1 MSRLRW
7 PDSTNS
13 VSEKPGTIQSL
24 KKVKQSGAPVAT
36 LSSFVEE
43 YDGAAHRRSS
53 PRAGK
58 FRSSQLGKCEW
69 PCGTRRLLPRAEMR
83 ASMKGPAE
91 RGGHRDEKVPLRT
104 WPAGHRGVHRS
115 RNHRHRQPRRRWLWR
130 DASVGRPVLGGRHGH
145 PPGYGGPRG
154 SRRAARA
161 RGSHPRQPRQ
171 PADPGGRTRP
181 DHGHDPGGNAAFQTG
196 NLIGASLGLSLLSGL
211 PQEALALVVGGLAAG
226 LLLTGTYQTIQNA
239 LVCLVGLMSIVFCA
253 VAGLTAPDIGDLIAG
268 VLIPRLPP
276 GSLLT
281 VLALIGT
288 TFVSYNLFL
297 HASTALERWPDASR
311 NDENIRESRRDTV
324 FSVVLGGL
332 ITAAVVVAASP
343 LLGQGAERGERRRGR
358 RTPGTAPRSRRAGLL
373 RPRALRSRADLGDHR
388 PARRRLRGG
397 RGARV
402 AAGPSERPIPSALGM
417 RARHR
422 RVLRRRAGWLAVL
435 RHPAGAGGERSRT
448 PTHADL
454 AAHGRQQDEDHG
466 GHTATHVLRMY
477 WA

>member
-1 MSRLRW
+1 MGPLI
-7 PDSTNS
+7 
-13 VSEKPGTIQSL
+13 VG
-24 KKVKQSGAPVAT
+24 
-36 LSSFVEE
+36 
-43 YDGAAHRRSS
+43 AHRG
-53 PRAGK
+53 AGK

-104 WPAGHRGVHRS
+104 WPAGHRSVHRS

-130 DASVGRPVLGGRHGH
+130 DVLWAVLFSVAATVILQDMAARVGLAGRRGLAEAIRDSLDNRRIRVGVLGLI
-145 PPGYGGPRG
+145 
-154 SRRAARA
+154 
-161 RGSHPRQPRQ
+161 
-171 PADPGGRTRP
+171 TVTILV
-181 DHGHDPGGNAAFQTG
+181 GNAAFQTG

-332 ITAAVVVAASP
+332 ITATVVVAASP
-343 LLGQGAERGERRRGR
+343 LLGQGADAANAAAVAERLEPLLGR
-358 RTPGTAPRSRRAGLL
+358 AAPVFFGLGLFAAGLTSAITAPLAAAYAAGGALGWPPDLRSGRFRLLWGFVLATGVFCAVALGGSPYYVILLAQAGNGLVLPLTLILLLMVANKTRIMGTHRNSRLTNVLGVIVVLVISWLALLQLARVLGRAG
-373 RPRALRSRADLGDHR
+373 
-388 PARRRLRGG
+388 
-397 RGARV
+397 
-402 AAGPSERPIPSALGM
+402 
-417 RARHR
+417 
-422 RVLRRRAGWLAVL
+422 
-435 RHPAGAGGERSRT
+435 
-448 PTHADL
+448 
-454 AAHGRQQDEDHG
+454 
-466 GHTATHVLRMY
+466 
-477 WA
+477 

>member
-1 MSRLRW
+1 MKRFRFGPGLLV
-7 PDSTNS
+7 TAAFIG
-13 VSEKPGTIQSL
+13 PGTIVTAS
-24 KKVKQSGAPVAT
+24 
-36 LSSFVEE
+36 
-43 YDGAAHRRSS
+43 
-53 PRAGK
+53 RAG
-58 FRSSQLGKCEW
+58 
-69 PCGTRRLLPRAEMR
+69 A
-83 ASMKGPAE
+83 
-91 RGGHRDEKVPLRT
+91 
-104 WPAGHRGVHRS
+104 
-115 RNHRHRQPRRRWLWR
+115 
-130 DASVGRPVLGGRHGH
+130 
-145 PPGYGGPRG
+145 GYGVTLLWAVLF
-154 SRRAARA
+154 SVAATVILQEMAARVGLA
-161 RGSHPRQPRQ
+161 GRRGLAEAIRDSLDNRRIRVG
-171 PADPGGRTRP
+171 ALGLITVTILV
-181 DHGHDPGGNAAFQTG
+181 GNAAFQTG

-297 HASTALERWPDASR
+297 HASTALERWPDGSR

-343 LLGQGAERGERRRGR
+343 LLGQGADAANAAAVAERRRGR
-358 RTPGTAPRSRRAGLL
+358 RTLGTAPRSRRAGLL
-373 RPRALRSRADLGDHR
+373 RPRALRGRADLGDHR
-388 PARRRLRGG
+388 PARRRLCGG

-402 AAGPSERPIPSALGM
+402 AAGPSERPIPSALGI

-422 RVLRRRAGWLAVL
+422 RVLRCRAGWLAVL

-466 GHTATHVLRMY
+466 DTPQLTSYECTGRDRRAGDLVAGAAATSPGAGACRIGMGEERSVAAARYASSDIQARWFAPRERARWGGGGWTHGGRPVSHRPIRGRPL
-477 WA
+477 